1 MKTYLYLYDDFQI
14 IGTLIYQSM
23 NEFDHCILVLLIK
36 QQQQLGLNRDLNPEL
51 CNAGRVLYQLSYQA
65 NWEQVIMSKNE

>member
-1 MKTYLYLYDDFQI
+1 MTTFRLLEQYN
-14 IGTLIYQSM
+14 QSI

-36 QQQQLGLNRDLNPEL
+36 QQRQLGLNRDLNPDL
-51 CNAGRVLYQLSYQA
+51 CNAGAVLYQLSYQA